1 LLPKIDS
8 EQAKMISGLV
18 ASFISSQRDKYRS
31 QATAISGT
39 YQKAL
44 NGFFSADLLAS
55 TRVLVLEGSRIQN
68 PPFYPVIRTLGFGN
82 LPDSSTMAAIT
93 FHDVVVFHEPLS
105 KGLLFHELVHV
116 EQYRQLGIERFAE
129 LYVGGFLKEGRYESI
144 PLEANAYWLEDRY
157 RGAPNEQF
165 SVSDAVREW
174 IETDRF

>member
-1 LLPKIDS
+1 
-8 EQAKMISGLV
+8 
-18 ASFISSQRDKYRS
+18 
-31 QATAISGT
+31 
-39 YQKAL
+39 
-44 NGFFSADLLAS
+44 
-55 TRVLVLEGSRIQN
+55 
-68 PPFYPVIRTLGFGN
+68 
-82 LPDSSTMAAIT
+82 MAAIT